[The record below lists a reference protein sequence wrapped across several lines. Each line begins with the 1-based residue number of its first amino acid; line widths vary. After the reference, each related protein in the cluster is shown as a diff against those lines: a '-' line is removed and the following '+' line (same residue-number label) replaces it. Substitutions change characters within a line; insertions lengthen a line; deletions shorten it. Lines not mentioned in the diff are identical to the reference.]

1 MQNRTVPFS
10 LSFYTYNQ
18 KTGSTGELIKLDKV
32 VRCGLP
38 YADRM
43 DDMGL
48 IGVKK
53 IDDSGHPYAVHTW
66 LIDEFNKKK
75 SLGVS
80 EFVKVVSKD
89 VAMID
94 SPFGQTLVKLNASS
108 GLQGMTVAKAEP
120 EPGYKYAPW
129 GTDDMMPQNV
139 IKRVKKSTIVGPK
152 LDLMAR
158 FLYAGNVAYGNL
170 VEGKKR

>member
-1 MQNRTVPFS
+1 MQAAQDTENRPLKSIRLSEALSIMQNRTVPFS

-75 SLGVS
+75 VW
-80 EFVKVVSKD
+80 V
-89 VAMID
+89 
-94 SPFGQTLVKLNASS
+94 
-108 GLQGMTVAKAEP
+108 
-120 EPGYKYAPW
+120 
-129 GTDDMMPQNV
+129 
-139 IKRVKKSTIVGPK
+139 
-152 LDLMAR
+152 
-158 FLYAGNVAYGNL
+158 
-170 VEGKKR
+170 